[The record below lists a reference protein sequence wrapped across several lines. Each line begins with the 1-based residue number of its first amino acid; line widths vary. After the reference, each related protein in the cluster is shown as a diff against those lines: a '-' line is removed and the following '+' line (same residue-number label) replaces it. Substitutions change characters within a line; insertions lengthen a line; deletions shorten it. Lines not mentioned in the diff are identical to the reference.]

1 MKKINLLF
9 LVCLIAFSS
18 FAQKVDLDREY
29 IKIKFTNL
37 PTEPI
42 LDAELRTYSVT
53 ANDQE
58 IADNIKIYGFEK
70 RNSES
75 SLTVD
80 IRTEG
85 IIIDNV
91 DIKKREKV
99 NKDKDGKVTS
109 INRYYKPVIS
119 YHTVGSFSVQNA
131 SGKSFTSNQG
141 SKKMHQGKEYNSYSK
156 ASQYY
161 KNNSEVLKDK
171 FTNQFLSD
179 MKNTVNKA
187 LNKRYGYAPYVSND
201 LFWILDSKKNSE
213 YDGHKKAL
221 ADMKTLL
228 GEISSEEPLDELKP
242 KLQPIVDY
250 FESVIP
256 KFTDV
261 KKKKHRK
268 MRYAS
273 YYNIGRLYY
282 YFDMP
287 DKAIEY
293 ANKLIENDYDKSDG
307 KKLIKKSERLKELF
321 EINKLA
327 SRHFSVDTVNNSGD

>member
-1 MKKINLLF
+1 VSYEIYD
-9 LVCLIAFSS
+9 AFY
-18 FAQKVDLDREY
+18 DH
-29 IKIKFTNL
+29 
-37 PTEPI
+37 
-42 LDAELRTYSVT
+42 
-53 ANDQE
+53 E
-58 IADNIKIYGFEK
+58 IAGF
-70 RNSES
+70 S
-75 SLTVD
+75 
-80 IRTEG
+80 
-85 IIIDNV
+85 
-91 DIKKREKV
+91 
-99 NKDKDGKVTS
+99 
-109 INRYYKPVIS
+109 
-119 YHTVGSFSVQNA
+119 
-131 SGKSFTSNQG
+131 
-141 SKKMHQGKEYNSYSK
+141 
-156 ASQYY
+156 
-161 KNNSEVLKDK
+161 
-171 FTNQFLSD
+171 
-179 MKNTVNKA
+179 
-187 LNKRYGYAPYVSND
+187 YVSND